1 MKKYHT
7 PFSNNFKLIQ
17 RNIHFTVRNWIP
29 WLLASYS
36 FIHHSNGCN
45 IMFQIGLTV
54 FLITLTVLIIML
66 QCYIVLGDPEVSA
79 NLYCNSRTSVLW
91 KLRDDM
97 RLLMGHLVGHASV
110 NFCRVFYFYT
120 PYQSKGLII
129 FIFLMIT
136 EIK

>member
-1 MKKYHT
+1 MH
-7 PFSNNFKLIQ
+7 LIKSLRLRYRALNPIFLVQ
-17 RNIHFTVRNWIP
+17 TGSTSLVPSIGVYKISE
-29 WLLASYS
+29 LLKHNLYS
-36 FIHHSNGCN
+36 
-45 IMFQIGLTV
+45 
-54 FLITLTVLIIML
+54 LITDVVLWVPML
-66 QCYIVLGDPEVSA
+66 QLCLSYKVLCYILGDPEVSA